1 MNLSTTYLGL
11 ALQHPIVAS
20 ASPLSHTLGGIQKL
34 ADAGASAIV
43 MYSLFEEQMGQRLKL
58 AEKYVAHPDLEDYD
72 DVSHVFPN
80 LNDFAVRP
88 EVYVDQIRVA
98 KDRVDVPIIG
108 SLNVTSAG
116 DWLEYAH
123 WIEQAGA
130 DALELNV
137 YYVPA
142 ATRLG
147 GRQVEQ
153 RLVDVLIA
161 AKHKVHIPI
170 AIKLTPYLS
179 SPADV
184 ARTLAERGADGLV
197 LFNRFYQP
205 DIDLETMMVVPRVV
219 LSNSNELRLPLRWTA
234 ILYKRIRA
242 DLAISTGIHTHED
255 VLKGIMAGANVTM
268 MASALLQH
276 GPGHIKKVLHNL
288 NLWLDQRGYEDMS
301 IVRGC
306 MSQMD
311 VSVPEAFERASYIK
325 TLNSWKGQTKTIKE
339 MK

>member
-1 MNLSTTYLGL
+1 
-11 ALQHPIVAS
+11 
-20 ASPLSHTLGGIQKL
+20 
-34 ADAGASAIV
+34 
-43 MYSLFEEQMGQRLKL
+43 MGQRLKL

-161 AKHKVHIPI
+161 AKRKVHIPI

-234 ILYKRIRA
+234 ILYRNAFGPIWPSRPAYIR
-242 DLAISTGIHTHED
+242 
-255 VLKGIMAGANVTM
+255 
-268 MASALLQH
+268 
-276 GPGHIKKVLHNL
+276 
-288 NLWLDQRGYEDMS
+288 
-301 IVRGC
+301 
-306 MSQMD
+306 
-311 VSVPEAFERASYIK
+311 
-325 TLNSWKGQTKTIKE
+325 TKTY
-339 MK
+339 